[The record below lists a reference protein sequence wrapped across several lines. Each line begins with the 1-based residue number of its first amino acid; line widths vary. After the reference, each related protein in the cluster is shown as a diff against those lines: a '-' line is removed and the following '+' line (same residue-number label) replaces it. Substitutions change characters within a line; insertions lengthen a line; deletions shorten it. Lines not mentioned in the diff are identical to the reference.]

1 MFLGLL
7 KIISIS
13 GNAVMCVSVR
23 SGLSI
28 IIQISVAT
36 LSKAEVGEIT
46 CNIFYFNIPKI
57 LSFQRVN
64 NLIKPSEIFY
74 VRFLMLS
81 L

>member
-13 GNAVMCVSVR
+13 GNAVTCVSVR

-36 LSKAEVGEIT
+36 LSKAEVGEVT
-46 CNIFYFNIPKI
+46 RSIFCFNIPKI
-57 LSFQRVN
+57 LLFQCVTS
-64 NLIKPSEIFY
+64 LIKPHEIFY
-74 VRFLMLS
+74 VPFLMLS